1 MEMDENNKIS
11 KILLPKGKDVIINEI
26 TKKISELCN
35 DTQNIENNLYFV
47 KEEEKE
53 KGDVIGDAIR
63 DVFLEYHKYFI
74 HLMRRENNFCDSNVI
89 DKEFISRMLCDSIFC
104 DLNIN
109 IDNIVER
116 YNSTIDKKI
125 GNSLQLVSSL
135 SSLQSIS
142 PTSSSY
148 HTTSSNTDTPIN
160 NLKLNDLASKV
171 ADEILRK
178 MPSQESS
185 NELLKALMMEVGNL
199 CKQGNVVN
207 SNQQIDAGVQTFQ
220 PTPISYDILKLNEN
234 DNMSKK
240 ELKNVG
246 LQTSVITTPE
256 DKLSV
261 NSQDTLSSSYIPSN
275 ILSSEISSSISINH
289 SPGQVN
295 LKNFHY
301 NHDFIV
307 YEVDIDGSIVNVN
320 KNDVYNL
327 DDISKIKRYSPN
339 NYHESLKKN
348 DTPTPFNIDRE
359 RCILKIEEIKLD
371 SIDNE
376 NIIDY
381 SNITPRDEI
390 NVCSKNKNVKTFLNN
405 GSTTTTLSSI
415 STIPNSI

>member
-1 MEMDENNKIS
+1 MDENNKIS

-35 DTQNIENNLYFV
+35 DTKNIENNLYFV

-74 HLMRRENNFCDSNVI
+74 HLMKRENNFCDSNVI
-89 DKEFISRMLCDSIFC
+89 DKEFISRLLCDSIFC
-104 DLNIN
+104 DSNIN
-109 IDNIVER
+109 IDNIVDR

-125 GNSLQLVSSL
+125 ENNLRLSL
-135 SSLQSIS
+135 SSSRSIS
-142 PTSSSY
+142 SSSSSY

-185 NELLKALMMEVGNL
+185 NDLLKALMTEIGNL
-199 CKQGNVVN
+199 CKQGSVVN
-207 SNQQIDAGVQTFQ
+207 SNQQIDTGVQTFQ
-220 PTPISYDILKLNEN
+220 SSPISYDILKLNEN
-234 DNMSKK
+234 DNISKK

-246 LQTSVITTPE
+246 LQTSTITTPE

-295 LKNFHY
+295 LKNFQY
-301 NHDFIV
+301 NHDYIV
-307 YEVDIDGSIVNVN
+307 YEVDVDGSIANVS

-339 NYHESLKKN
+339 NYHESFKKN

-359 RCILKIEEIKLD
+359 RSILKIEEIQLD
-371 SIDNE
+371 SIDNGS
-376 NIIDY
+376 IIDY
-381 SNITPRDEI
+381 NNITSRDEI
-390 NVCSKNKNVKTFLNN
+390 SVCSKNKNIKTFLNN